1 MHIQYTLM
9 KIYWL
14 SISSPSCAIFSPEK
28 SSRVIQG
35 CNSIEKLSHWAICQ
49 LTKMY
54 VNLAK
59 IGLSPSL
66 IKVSVMNVLECSMF
80 VQYNATCMTS
90 SCFLLQLTHLWQD
103 CNIIIFCCKRVDIV
117 VSGYQLS
124 EKIQISRQVYWYIS
138 VAVTV
143 AALIAQF
150 NKIGTEKRNF
160 CARMLVNRQFHET
173 SFIVLI
179 RPH

>member
-1 MHIQYTLM
+1 MEIH
-9 KIYWL
+9 WF
-14 SISSPSCAIFSPEK
+14 SSKSVMRYIFAKK

-66 IKVSVMNVLECSMF
+66 IKVSVMNVLELQCSMF

-117 VSGYQLS
+117 VYCYQLS
-124 EKIQISRQVYWYIS
+124 EKTQISRYIF
-138 VAVTV
+138 VA
-143 AALIAQF
+143 
-150 NKIGTEKRNF
+150 EKRCSIN
-160 CARMLVNRQFHET
+160 CT
-173 SFIVLI
+173 I
-179 RPH
+179 